1 MLLSILSLYGEARL
15 GYNGRMKKFLLVLLI
30 VVFAIE
36 MLAAC
41 APINAAEITA
51 SAMALPGWVII
62 LGAVV
67 LFLIGFGI
75 IWKLIPGFV
84 KFIALVALAIVLAGA
99 AYGVWHIAIV
109 DKALDEV
116 EDIRES
122 FGAQVSESPSE
133 SESGGLDIGIH
144 IGGDD

>member
-1 MLLSILSLYGEARL
+1 
-15 GYNGRMKKFLLVLLI
+15 MKKFLLVLLI

-36 MLAAC
+36 ILAAC
-41 APINAAEITA
+41 APINAEAIKA

-84 KFIALVALAIVLAGA
+84 KFIALVALAIILAGA
-99 AYGVWHIAIV
+99 AYGIWHIAIV

-116 EDIRES
+116 ENIRES
-122 FGAQVSESPSE
+122 YGAQTSESPSE
-133 SESGGLDIGIH
+133 SGSGGLDIDIH
-144 IGGDD
+144 IGGSN

>member
-1 MLLSILSLYGEARL
+1 
-15 GYNGRMKKFLLVLLI
+15 MKKFLLVVLI
-30 VVFAIE
+30 VLFAVE

-41 APINAAEITA
+41 APIDNAEISNITA

-67 LFLIGFGI
+67 LFFIGFGI

-99 AYGVWHIAIV
+99 AWGVWHIAIV
-109 DKALDEV
+109 DKALDEI
-116 EDIRES
+116 DQLKES
-122 FGAQVSESPSE
+122 YGAQVSTSPSE
-133 SESGGLDIGIH
+133 GVSPSASESDGPGIDIDIH
-144 IGGDD
+144 IGD